1 MIPPVAQKGRGTAH
15 NPHNR
20 FAPNHSVAED
30 DGWYQEVPLTQATEV
45 RVETAKSVI
54 SRNTSPDLP
63 FDRSINPYRGCEHGW
78 PCSVIGSTKNTGYP
92 IARRPENGMFF

>member
-54 SRNTSPDLP
+54 SRNTSPTCRSTARSTLIAVASMAAFTAMPVLP
-63 FDRSINPYRGCEHGW
+63 TPIGTFPQGW
-78 PCSVIGSTKNTGYP
+78 TSKPS
-92 IARRPENGMFF
+92 